1 MALAACTAAATPSP
15 TAAPTTAPTV
25 APSAAPTA
33 LPGTKSFTMV
43 IPTPGLSS
51 VPLLGAIDLLRSQGY
66 TVDLSFID
74 AVELITQ
81 GVAKGDFAM
90 GTTATN
96 TIMVAVEKGAKLKAF
111 VHRIANEHTLYVRK
125 ATIKACADLNGK
137 SLGIHS
143 EGAVSTFMTRNY
155 LQTNCPGTTPQ
166 YLIIANSPNRAAAM
180 IADKLDAATMEISD
194 GIHVDAEV
202 GDRFGLL
209 SSYAQDL
216 PNLVVSLDIV
226 NTQWAETN
234 PGTLL
239 AFVKAILN
247 EYRRIA
253 GDPAAVQAG
262 AEKYIKDKIDPKT
275 IGAQAKRYTD
285 LKMWDVNGG
294 VTQAGLE
301 YTHNFFGPSGAKLVG
316 SGLKVSDWAD
326 LSILDLALKELGKK

>member
-1 MALAACTAAATPSP
+1 MLAACTGAATPAPTVAP
-15 TAAPTTAPTV
+15 TAAPTAVATAAPTV
-25 APSAAPTA
+25 
-33 LPGTKSFTMV
+33 LPGTKSFAMV

-66 TVDLSFID
+66 TVDLNFID

-81 GVAKGDFAM
+81 GVAKGDFAV

-111 VHRIANEHTLYVRK
+111 VHRINNEHTLYVRK

-155 LQTNCPGTTPQ
+155 LQNTCPGTTPQ
-166 YLIIANSPNRAAAM
+166 YLVIANSPNRAAAI
-180 IADKLDAATMEISD
+180 IADRVDAATIEVSD
-194 GIHVDAEV
+194 GIHVEAEV
-202 GDRFGLL
+202 GDKFGLL

-216 PNLVVSLDIV
+216 PNLVVSLNIV
-226 NTQWAETN
+226 NTQWAEAN

-239 AFVKAILN
+239 AFVKAILT
-247 EYRRIA
+247 EYRRLA
-253 GDPAAVQAG
+253 GDAAAVQAG
-262 AEKYIKDKIDPKT
+262 AEKYIKDKVDPKT
-275 IGAQAKRYTD
+275 IGAQTKKYTD

-301 YTHNFFGPSGAKLVG
+301 YTHNFFGPNGAKLVG
-316 SGLKVSDWAD
+316 SGLKLSDWAD
-326 LSILDLALKELGKK
+326 MSILDLALKDLGKK